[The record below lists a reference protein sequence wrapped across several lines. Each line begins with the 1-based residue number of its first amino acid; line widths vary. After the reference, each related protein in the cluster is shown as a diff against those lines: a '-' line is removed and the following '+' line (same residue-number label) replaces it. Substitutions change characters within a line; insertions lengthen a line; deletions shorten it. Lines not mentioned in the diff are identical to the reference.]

1 MPLVEDDHVVE
12 TLTSNGADYPFDKW
26 ILPRGARCGKD
37 LLDPETIDA
46 SIEVRSI
53 DLISIPYQVPR
64 RRVPWKSID
73 HLLRRPLSRRMFGDI
88 EMNDTATVVAK
99 DDEDEQNS
107 EGCGRQSEKIE
118 RHQVLYMIIE
128 KAPPSMGRWHA
139 MANHILGDGGLGNGD
154 AQLCQ
159 LAMHAGSSPER
170 VGPAH
175 IPYQLTYFGSDAWSS
190 GPTPSALPSPI
201 SSEPTT
207 VPADDRLRF
216 HDDEDALPVSPDS
229 AQQHPKHAVDIREP
243 RPFHGTAEDGEL
255 LAKSDILE
263 SQLATSLEGRDESGN
278 QRRNHAGMVL
288 ADRRLIKFGA
298 CG

>member
-1 MPLVEDDHVVE
+1 MVE
-12 TLTSNGADYPFDKW
+12 TLTSNGADHPFDKW

-37 LLDPETIDA
+37 LLDPETVDA
-46 SIEVRSI
+46 SIEVRSVG
-53 DLISIPYQVPR
+53 LVSIPYQVPR

-73 HLLRRPLSRRMFGDI
+73 HLLRRPLGRRMFGDI

-107 EGCGRQSEKIE
+107 EGCSRQSEKVE
-118 RHQVLYMIIE
+118 RHQVVCMIIE

-139 MANHILGDGGLGNGD
+139 MANPILGDGGLGNGD

-175 IPYQLTYFGSDAWSS
+175 VPYQLTYFGSDAWSS
-190 GPTPSALPSPI
+190 KPTPSALPSPI

-229 AQQHPKHAVDIREP
+229 AQQHPKPAVDIREP
-243 RPFHGTAEDGEL
+243 RPFHGTAEHGEL
-255 LAKSDILE
+255 LPKSDILK
-263 SQLATSLEGRDESGN
+263 SQLATSLEGRDESWN

-298 CG
+298 RG